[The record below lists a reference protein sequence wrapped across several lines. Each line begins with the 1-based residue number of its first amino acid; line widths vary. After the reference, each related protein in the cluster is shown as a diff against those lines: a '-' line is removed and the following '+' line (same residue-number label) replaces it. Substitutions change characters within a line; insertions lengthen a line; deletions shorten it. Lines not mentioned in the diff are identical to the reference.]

1 LFVASPAAIV
11 DDMNTDTTTTSPLLV
26 RACEVE
32 TLTGDPGGT
41 IALLADSATTG
52 GAITCNRSA
61 FRAGADG
68 APPHFHTRASE
79 LFVVLSGSLQVLV
92 DDRVHVLDQGDVL
105 LVPPRAPHAF
115 GAVAGVDAD
124 VLFVFTPGMDRFDY
138 YRLLDR
144 VHRGEA
150 HPREIGESQERFD
163 NHYVDSPLWRETRS

>member
-11 DDMNTDTTTTSPLLV
+11 DDMNTDTITPSPLLV
-26 RACEVE
+26 RAREVE

-41 IALLADSATTG
+41 IAL
-52 GAITCNRSA
+52 
-61 FRAGADG
+61 
-68 APPHFHTRASE
+68 
-79 LFVVLSGSLQVLV
+79 VLV
-92 DDRVHVLDQGDVL
+92 GDRVHVLDQGDVL
-105 LVPPRAPHAF
+105 LVPPRVPHAF

-124 VLFVFTPGMDRFDY
+124 VLFVFTPGTDRFDY

-150 HPREIGESQERFD
+150 DPPEIGESQERFD